1 MSNEKILIVED
12 EEDLIELLRY
22 NLQRESYKVETAT
35 SGSSAINKAKEIIPD
50 LILLDLM
57 LPDIDGF
64 EVCRTLKN
72 SPKTCYIPIIMVTAK
87 TEESDIVSGL
97 EVGAFDYI
105 TKPFSPKVLIARIR
119 AVLRRATQV
128 TDNDSSTIKIH
139 NITIYPQRHE
149 ITVNEKPV
157 TLTFTEFNLL
167 LFFVKNAGRVY
178 TRYQLIDNLHG
189 TNYPVTDRS
198 VDVQI
203 TGLRKKLGSAGKYIE
218 TVRGIG
224 YKLRE

>member
-1 MSNEKILIVED
+1 MLLILQGCIMSNEKILIVED
-12 EEDLIELLRY
+12 EEDLVELLRY

-35 SGSSAINKAKEIIPD
+35 SGSCAINKAKEIIPD

-87 TEESDIVSGL
+87 TEEADIVSGL
-97 EVGAFDYI
+97 EVGAYDYI
-105 TKPFSPKVLIARIR
+105 TKPFSPKILIARIR

-149 ITVNEKPV
+149 ITINEKPV

-167 LFFVKNAGRVY
+167 LFFVKNAGR
-178 TRYQLIDNLHG
+178 
-189 TNYPVTDRS
+189 
-198 VDVQI
+198 
-203 TGLRKKLGSAGKYIE
+203 KLEG
-218 TVRGIG
+218 
-224 YKLRE
+224 